1 MFVERSSA
9 RISRVRFGFVVG
21 GLVPFLIVVGWAIRL
36 ASTGHRAA
44 VQHAVERVV
53 GVPVLFDG
61 VVHPLPGQTRILGCT
76 IGGTA
81 GTTAVR
87 LDRVDV
93 EQAVGELRL
102 RIGRFDASPEAVRL
116 LCRLARQWLEEPVRF
131 RDSWIIDIDEMVWN
145 CGQQSQAEDCEAY
158 GAVRIECVQAG
169 ESRGMRL
176 LGVETGAEIRVLFAP
191 EAEGTSPVRI
201 EVDAQVPQGMP
212 WGLVREAC
220 GGDLLAAWEP
230 GKQAHLRGRLR
241 AVRQAGRWSAEA
253 SGVVDRIDLAAATQ
267 GLEHRLTGHGQ
278 LDILSLSWQGAR
290 LQQCEASFTAR
301 SITIQQSL
309 FDALLS
315 VVGCRAGRGHVVAA
329 ADTMQQ
335 IDDCGIVVTLDAA
348 GVSLQAGAGR
358 GGSLARFQGLSI
370 VDEPPE
376 RFSGA
381 RLAWLWAPA
390 RSTPAV
396 PMSSASAWLISVLPQ
411 AADAPQPSRF

>member
-21 GLVPFLIVVGWAIRL
+21 GLMPFLIVVGWAFRL

-53 GVPVLFDG
+53 GVPVSFDG

-76 IGGTA
+76 LGGTA

-87 LDRVDV
+87 LESVDV
-93 EQAVGELRL
+93 EKAVGELRM
-102 RIGRFDASPEAVRL
+102 RIGRIDASPEAVRL
-116 LCRLARQWLEEPVRF
+116 FCRLARQWLEEPVRF
-131 RDSWIIDIDEMVWN
+131 HDSWIIDIDEVVWSR
-145 CGQQSQAEDCEAY
+145 GQQPKEEDCEAY

-169 ESRGMRL
+169 ASRGMRM
-176 LGVETGAEIRVLFAP
+176 LGVETGDEIRVLFAP
-191 EAEGTSPVRI
+191 AAEVASPARI
-201 EVDAQVPQGMP
+201 EVDAQVARGIP
-212 WGLVREAC
+212 WGVVREAC
-220 GGDLLAAWEP
+220 GGELLAAWEP
-230 GKQAHLRGRLR
+230 GNQAHLRGRLR
-241 AVRQAGRWSAEA
+241 AVRQAGQWLAEA
-253 SGVVDRIDLAAATQ
+253 SGIVDRIDLAAATQ
-267 GLEHRLTGHGQ
+267 GLEHRLTGLGQ
-278 LDILSLSWQGAR
+278 LDILSLSWQGTR
-290 LQQCEASFTAR
+290 LQHCEASFTAR
-301 SITIQQSL
+301 SITAQQGL

-315 VVGCRAGRGHVVAA
+315 VVGCRAGRGHVAA
-329 ADTMQQ
+329 PADRVQQ
-335 IDDCGIVVTLDAA
+335 IDDCGLVVTLDAA

-370 VDEPPE
+370 VDEPAE

-411 AADAPQPSRF
+411 SADTPQPARF